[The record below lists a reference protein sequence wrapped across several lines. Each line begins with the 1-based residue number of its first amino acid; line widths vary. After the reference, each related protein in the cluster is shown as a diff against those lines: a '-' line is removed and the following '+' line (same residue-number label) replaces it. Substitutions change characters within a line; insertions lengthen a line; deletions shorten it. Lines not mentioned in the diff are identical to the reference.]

1 MAKDFNLSA
10 QLIYEKEFQVDMKG
24 YSTAQVDEFL
34 DLIIEDY
41 QMYDEKIEELGQA
54 VTRYEAKINELREKA
69 SALQNQN
76 KSLTEHANSKAV
88 AGNSDQIDILKR
100 IARLEEAVFNNAPVE
115 EAEIVVEEE

>member
-54 VTRYEAKINELREKA
+54 VTRYEAKINELRDKI

-76 KSLTEHANSKAV
+76 KSLTEHANSKAA

-100 IARLEEAVFNNAPVE
+100 IARLEEAVFSNSSVE
-115 EAEIVVEEE
+115 EADIFVEEE

>member
-54 VTRYEAKINELREKA
+54 VTRYEAKINELREKV

-88 AGNSDQIDILKR
+88 TGNSDQIDILKR

>member
-54 VTRYEAKINELREKA
+54 VTRYEAKINELREKI

-100 IARLEEAVFNNAPVE
+100 IARLEEAVFSNASAE
-115 EAEIVVEEE
+115 EAEIIIEEE

>member
-41 QMYDEKIEELGQA
+41 QMYDENIEELGQA
-54 VTRYEAKINELREKA
+54 VTRYEAKINELREKV

>member
-24 YSTAQVDEFL
+24 YSTAQVDELL

-54 VTRYEAKINELREKA
+54 VTRYEAKINELREKI
-69 SALQNQN
+69 SALQSQN

-100 IARLEEAVFNNAPVE
+100 IARLEEAVFSNSSVE
-115 EAEIVVEEE
+115 EADIFVEEE